1 MMEEKNILVSVND
14 KLSIVIA
21 LIKTANLAIGNTEY
35 FGCDGQGV
43 AITLD
48 IAGDK
53 LEECRK
59 LLGSLGKDKES
70 GR

>member
-1 MMEEKNILVSVND
+1 MMEENNILVSVND

-48 IAGDK
+48 IASDK

-59 LLGSLGKDKES
+59 LLGSLGEDKES